1 MIPVG
6 PVGPVGS
13 GGAVLTGL
21 AFAAAVGLFRAG
33 WRQAGRTAVRR
44 RLLLA
49 ARASDGGPRSAGAD
63 GRLPVLVSI
72 GAAMAVGG
80 LGLPLPLVAGLG
92 VAAAAAI
99 GVGLPRWRAGAL
111 ARRARAQFPDALDA
125 VAAQLRRGSSLLAAL
140 EAAAGSQPDPI
151 GRELARLALD
161 GRHRGLGD
169 ALARCAG
176 DGSAL
181 GAAAVPLA
189 VALAADA
196 DPTPV
201 VTGLAQSLRAE
212 DSVRAEVDA
221 QVAQARLSAL
231 VMALTPL
238 GFGALLVAGDTG
250 ARAFLLGSPAGL
262 TCLGVGLMLD
272 AAGWA
277 WMQAIAS
284 GARR

>member
-1 MIPVG
+1 MSP
-6 PVGPVGS
+6 
-13 GGAVLTGL
+13 VLTGL
-21 AFAAAVGLFRAG
+21 AFAAAVGWFRAG
-33 WRQAGRTAVRR
+33 WRQAARAPVRR
-44 RLLLA
+44 RLLLMA
-49 ARASDGGPRSAGAD
+49 GVPDGGPRGPGAD

-80 LGLPLPLVAGLG
+80 LGLPLPLVAAVG
-92 VAAAAAI
+92 VAAAAAV
-99 GVGLPRWRAGAL
+99 GVGLPRWRARAL

-140 EAAAGSQPDPI
+140 EAAATSQPDPI
-151 GRELARLALD
+151 GRDLARLALD
-161 GRHRGLGD
+161 GRHRGLVD
-169 ALARCAG
+169 ALTRRTA

-189 VALAADA
+189 VALEADA

-201 VTGLAQSLRAE
+201 VIGLAEALRAE

-238 GFGALLVAGDTG
+238 GFGALLVAGDAG

-262 TCLGVGLMLD
+262 TCLGVGLILD